1 MAAPVLTLDNL
12 ADHVAAYRARIEQR
26 RVAIESR
33 PREKRFALAEP
44 PQESKEFLE
53 ALFSTRSFSLPPQ
66 PQSPG
71 PASQMFNAI
80 AGARQLT
87 PEETLAAKCD
97 RVFERLGREFVE
109 AARDGDGDLVR
120 AFIEEGF
127 PMQFFDQRTRETA
140 LHAAAGSR
148 ARPAIRV
155 LVQHWPDFLMR
166 DHYGRLSSELAY
178 LYGEDPAM
186 AHMLGIKERKQ
197 AKAKGGDPVRRIY
210 AYRAH

>member
-26 RVAIESR
+26 RIAIESR
-33 PREKRFALAEP
+33 PHEKRFALAEP
-44 PQESKEFLE
+44 PQESKDFLE
-53 ALFSTRSFSLPPQ
+53 ALFGTRSFSLPPQ

-71 PASQMFNAI
+71 PASPAFNAS
-80 AGARQLT
+80 AGARVLT
-87 PEETLAAKCD
+87 SEEMLAAKCD
-97 RVFERLGREFVE
+97 RVFEQLGREFIE
-109 AARDGDGDLVR
+109 SARDGDGDLVR
-120 AFIEEGF
+120 AFMEEGF
-127 PMQFFDQRTRETA
+127 PIQFFDQRTRETA

-148 ARPAIRV
+148 ARPAVRV

-166 DHYGRLSSELAY
+166 DHYGRLPSELAY

-197 AKAKGGDPVRRIY
+197 AKAKGGDAVRRIY

>member
-1 MAAPVLTLDNL
+1 MAAPVFTLDNL
-12 ADHVAAYRARIEQR
+12 ADHLAAYRARIEQR

-33 PREKRFALAEP
+33 PPEKRFVLAEP

-53 ALFSTRSFSLPPQ
+53 ALFRTMSFRLPQ
-66 PQSPG
+66 PEGLDRTFQV
-71 PASQMFNAI
+71 FNTSS
-80 AGARQLT
+80 GARALT
-87 PEETLAAKCD
+87 PEEMLAARCE
-97 RVFERLGREFVE
+97 RVFERLGREFIE

-120 AFIEEGF
+120 AFMEEGF

-148 ARPAIRV
+148 ARPAVRV

-166 DHYGRLSSELAY
+166 DQHGRLASELAY

-197 AKAKGGDPVRRIY
+197 AKAKGGDAVRRVY
-210 AYRAH
+210 AYRAN